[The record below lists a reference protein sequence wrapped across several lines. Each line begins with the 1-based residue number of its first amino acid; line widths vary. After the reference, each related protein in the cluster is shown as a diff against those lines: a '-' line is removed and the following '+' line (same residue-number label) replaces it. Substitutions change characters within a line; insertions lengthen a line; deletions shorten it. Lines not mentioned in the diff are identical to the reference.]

1 MSEPSTP
8 LMRQYS
14 AIKKEHPNA
23 LLFFRLGDFYELFF
37 DDAILAARE
46 LQITLT
52 SRNKEKGVNIPM
64 CGVPYHAAEGYIA
77 KLIRRGFKV
86 AVCEQVEDP
95 RLATKL
101 VRREVTRVVTPGTAA
116 DSSLNAEENNFLAAV
131 ATVGDR
137 VGFAALDLS
146 TGEFRATEFA
156 GESAGRRIQEE
167 LEQLRP
173 KEMLYGS
180 SAPLLEH
187 ASSTQLGSFATLNGR
202 DTPHSTGTAPV
213 ARISGFGWAETPLDD
228 WIFAPDHAI
237 PLVENHFGVLSL
249 EGFGLAGKQAAASAA
264 GAILYYIR
272 STQRGTLDHV
282 DRIGFYERQNCL
294 VLDAV
299 TVRNL
304 ELIEPL
310 FAGTDAGVTLIRCL
324 DATITPM
331 GKRLLRM
338 WMLRPSL
345 DRTEIEARLDAVD
358 VQVKDIVG
366 REELRRSLDGILDL
380 ERLLSRV
387 TLETANPRDVLA
399 LGASLG
405 KLPKVRGVL
414 AGLLAPRLAMLH
426 AAIDELGDLRGKIES
441 MLAPEPPLTLN
452 DGGVIAAGIDKD
464 LDELRDLSHNSKQY
478 LAQVETRERERTG
491 IGSLK
496 VKFNSIFGYY
506 IEISKANLHHAP
518 TDYERKQT
526 LVNAERFTTPEL
538 KEYES
543 KILDAQEKIVE
554 IERRLF
560 AELRSAIA
568 AEAKRIRQTAL
579 ALAEV
584 DVLGSL
590 AHIAALRNYCR
601 PKFEADNSDQ
611 TADLEIVEGRHPVI
625 ELQEMTIG
633 NDRFVP
639 NDLFLNSKTHN
650 IVVLTGPNMGG
661 KSTYLRQA
669 ALIVIMAQ
677 MGSFVPARSVRMGI
691 VDRVFTRIGASDN
704 VARGRST
711 FMVEMTETAAI
722 LHTATPRS
730 LILLDEVGR
739 GTSTYDGLAIA
750 WAAVEYLHARVRAKT
765 LFATHYF
772 ELTELAEQLS
782 GVKNYHVSVK
792 ETGGSVVFL
801 RRVEP
806 GAADR
811 SYGIEVAKLAGLP
824 NEVVVRA
831 REVLAEHESSEHRLS
846 GHLTPGSA
854 PERPAQLTI
863 FTPLSQPVLEKLREA
878 DLDRMTPLEALNLLA
893 ELKKADWQKRWQRRT
908 QLIHASGQLLIVGFD
923 GTEMS
928 PRLASLLAKIAPA
941 GVILFARN
949 IKGVEQT
956 HTLLRECQKC
966 VAMPLF
972 TCVDLEGGT
981 VDRFRN
987 VLGTA
992 PSPAEVFATGSRAL
1006 YRKHGRVIGEN
1017 CRALGFNVDFAPV
1030 LDLAFAASR
1039 SVMSSR
1045 AVSDD
1050 PKQVVVYA
1058 REFLQGLRDAGVLGC
1073 GKHFPWAG

>member
-8 LMRQYS
+8 LMRQYA

-37 DDAILAARE
+37 DDAVLAARE

-52 SRNKEKGVNIPM
+52 SRNKEKGVAIPM
-64 CGVPYHAAEGYIA
+64 CGVPYHAAEGYIS

-95 RLATKL
+95 RLAKKL

-146 TGEFRATEFA
+146 TGEFRATEFV
-156 GESAGRRIQEE
+156 GELAGRRIQEE

-173 KEMLYGS
+173 REMLYGS
-180 SAPLLEH
+180 SAPLLER
-187 ASSTQLGSFATLNGR
+187 AGGGQLRSFAALDGR
-202 DTPHSTGTAPV
+202 DARPHTPL
-213 ARISGFGWAETPLDD
+213 ARVSGVGWAETPLDD

-237 PLVENHFGVLSL
+237 PLLENHFGVLSL
-249 EGFGLAGKQAAASAA
+249 EGFGLAGKRAAASAA

-310 FAGTDAGVTLIRCL
+310 FAGTDAGVTLFRCL
-324 DATITPM
+324 DATVTPM
-331 GKRLLRM
+331 GKRLLRT

-345 DRTEIEARLDAVD
+345 DRAEIDGRLDSVE
-358 VQVKDIVG
+358 VQVKDTVR
-366 REELRRSLDGILDL
+366 REELRRSLEGILDL

-399 LGASLG
+399 LAASLG
-405 KLPKVRGVL
+405 RIPKVRTVL
-414 AGLLAPRLAMLH
+414 AGLSALRLGTLH
-426 AAIDELGDLRGKIES
+426 GVIDELGDLREKIDRT
-441 MLAPEPPLTLN
+441 LVPEPPLTLS
-452 DGGVIAAGIDKD
+452 DGGVIAAGVDKD
-464 LDELRDLSHNSKQY
+464 LDELRDLSRNSKQY
-478 LAQVETRERERTG
+478 LAQVEQRERERTG

-506 IEISKANLHHAP
+506 IEISKANLHLSPA
-518 TDYERKQT
+518 DYERKQT

-538 KEYES
+538 KEFES

-584 DVLGSL
+584 DVLGCL

-601 PKFEADNSDQ
+601 PRFDEVEKAEDAG
-611 TADLEIVEGRHPVI
+611 DLEIVEGRHPVI
-625 ELQEMTIG
+625 ELQELAAG
-633 NDRFVP
+633 SERFVP
-639 NDLFLNSKTHN
+639 NDLFLDSALHNATHN

-677 MGSFVPARSVRMGI
+677 MGSFVPARAVRLGI

-704 VARGRST
+704 LARGRST

-722 LHTATPRS
+722 LHTATARS

-750 WAAVEYLHARVRAKT
+750 WAAIEYLHARVHAKT

-846 GHLTPGSA
+846 GHLTPGA
-854 PERPAQLTI
+854 EPERPTQLTI
-863 FTPLSQPVLEKLREA
+863 FTPLSQPVLEKLREV
-878 DLDRMTPLEALNLLA
+878 DLNRLTPLEALNLLA
-893 ELKKADWQKRWQRRT
+893 ELKKE
-908 QLIHASGQLLIVGFD
+908 I
-923 GTEMS
+923 
-928 PRLASLLAKIAPA
+928 
-941 GVILFARN
+941 
-949 IKGVEQT
+949 
-956 HTLLRECQKC
+956 
-966 VAMPLF
+966 
-972 TCVDLEGGT
+972 
-981 VDRFRN
+981 
-987 VLGTA
+987 
-992 PSPAEVFATGSRAL
+992 
-1006 YRKHGRVIGEN
+1006 
-1017 CRALGFNVDFAPV
+1017 
-1030 LDLAFAASR
+1030 
-1039 SVMSSR
+1039 
-1045 AVSDD
+1045 
-1050 PKQVVVYA
+1050 
-1058 REFLQGLRDAGVLGC
+1058 
-1073 GKHFPWAG
+1073 

>member
-8 LMRQYS
+8 LMRQYA

-37 DDAILAARE
+37 DDAVLAARE

-52 SRNKEKGVNIPM
+52 SRNKEKGVAIPM
-64 CGVPYHAAEGYIA
+64 CGVPYHAAESYIS
-77 KLIRRGFKV
+77 KLIRRGFRV

-95 RLATKL
+95 RLAKTL

-116 DSSLNAEENNFLAAV
+116 DSSLGAEENNFLAAV
-131 ATVGDR
+131 ATVADR

-146 TGEFRATEFA
+146 TGEFRATEFG
-156 GESAGRRIQEE
+156 GESGGRRIQEE

-180 SAPLLEH
+180 SAPLLER
-187 ASSTQLGSFATLNGR
+187 AAGVQMRSFAPLDGPEAR
-202 DTPHSTGTAPV
+202 HHTGTAPL
-213 ARISGFGWAETPLDD
+213 ARLSGSGWAETPLDD

-237 PLVENHFGVLSL
+237 PLLENHFGVLSL
-249 EGFGLAGKQAAASAA
+249 EGFGLAGKRAAASAA

-310 FAGTDAGVTLIRCL
+310 FAGTDAGVTLFRCL
-324 DATITPM
+324 DATVTPM
-331 GKRLLRM
+331 GKRLLRT

-345 DRTEIEARLDAVD
+345 DREEINGRLDAVE
-358 VQVKDIVG
+358 VQVKDTVR

-399 LGASLG
+399 LAASLG
-405 KLPKVRGVL
+405 RIPKVRAVL
-414 AGLLAPRLAMLH
+414 VGLSASRLGTLH
-426 AAIDELGDLRGKIES
+426 TAIDELGDLREKIDGTVV
-441 MLAPEPPLTLN
+441 PEPPLTLG
-452 DGGVIAAGIDKD
+452 DGGVIAAGVDQD
-464 LDELRDLSHNSKQY
+464 LDELRDLSRNSKQY

-506 IEISKANLHHAP
+506 IEISKANLHLSPA
-518 TDYERKQT
+518 DYERKQT

-560 AELRSAIA
+560 ADLRSAIA

-584 DVLGSL
+584 DVLGCL

-601 PKFEADNSDQ
+601 PKFEQKFETNLDEAEKADVL
-611 TADLEIVEGRHPVI
+611 DLEIVEGRHPVI
-625 ELQEMTIG
+625 ELQELAAG
-633 NDRFVP
+633 SERFVP
-639 NDLFLNSKTHN
+639 NDLFLDASTHN
-650 IVVLTGPNMGG
+650 IIVLTGPNMGG

-677 MGSFVPARSVRMGI
+677 MGSFVPARAVRLGI

-722 LHTATPRS
+722 LHTATARS

-750 WAAVEYLHARVRAKT
+750 WAAIEYLHARVRAKT

-846 GHLTPGSA
+846 GHLTPGSSTE
-854 PERPAQLTI
+854 PERPTQLTI
-863 FTPLSQPVLEKLREA
+863 FTPLSQPVLEKLREV
-878 DLDRMTPLEALNLLA
+878 DLNRITPLEALNLLA
-893 ELKKADWQKRWQRRT
+893 ELKKE
-908 QLIHASGQLLIVGFD
+908 I
-923 GTEMS
+923 
-928 PRLASLLAKIAPA
+928 
-941 GVILFARN
+941 
-949 IKGVEQT
+949 
-956 HTLLRECQKC
+956 
-966 VAMPLF
+966 
-972 TCVDLEGGT
+972 
-981 VDRFRN
+981 
-987 VLGTA
+987 
-992 PSPAEVFATGSRAL
+992 
-1006 YRKHGRVIGEN
+1006 
-1017 CRALGFNVDFAPV
+1017 
-1030 LDLAFAASR
+1030 
-1039 SVMSSR
+1039 
-1045 AVSDD
+1045 
-1050 PKQVVVYA
+1050 
-1058 REFLQGLRDAGVLGC
+1058 
-1073 GKHFPWAG
+1073 